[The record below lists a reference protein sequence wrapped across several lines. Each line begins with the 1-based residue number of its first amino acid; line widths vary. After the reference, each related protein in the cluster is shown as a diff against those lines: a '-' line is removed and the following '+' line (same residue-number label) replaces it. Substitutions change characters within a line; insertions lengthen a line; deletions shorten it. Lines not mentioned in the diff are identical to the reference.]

1 MFHFTFSNYGR
12 SAKQHEITVEY
23 SSFSSEYSCQNM
35 SYTLAGKT
43 YPGLI
48 KLISNNK
55 WNLRIMIEKKKK
67 FTRDYSQTSNST
79 FLPLD
84 LRKSKNGWRWIWI
97 SPFETK
103 AILSLR
109 GQIWHRMKTGS
120 QQLRQSTSGG
130 GLDNRCHVFTSKRQ
144 EKYPSWYK
152 WNIDNIKLST
162 QHPLLFMLHIYVG
175 AK

>member
-55 WNLRIMIEKKKK
+55 WNLRIMIEKKK
-67 FTRDYSQTSNST
+67 NSHVT
-79 FLPLD
+79 ILKRLTVRSY
-84 LRKSKNGWRWIWI
+84 LWI
-97 SPFETK
+97 
-103 AILSLR
+103 
-109 GQIWHRMKTGS
+109 
-120 QQLRQSTSGG
+120 
-130 GLDNRCHVFTSKRQ
+130 
-144 EKYPSWYK
+144 
-152 WNIDNIKLST
+152 
-162 QHPLLFMLHIYVG
+162 
-175 AK
+175 